1 MDPLDILKDTSKA
14 YLGQIP
20 LLGPVLSGLFEAKA
34 REVQGARLRQFL
46 EDLRT
51 EFEAMLLEE
60 EFDRE
65 YLQSQD
71 YAHLILLAA
80 ESSQRT
86 RQREK
91 QRLYARALVNA
102 GTKAWASRC
111 DLAEELLNIL
121 ADLSPIEFQV
131 LRAAWDHCAEVAPPG
146 GPLPNSSATLTA
158 ASIAPQ
164 LSSVGVSEA
173 DIGAYLGK
181 LQRLGLTEVAS
192 VNPTGLG
199 GSMFRLTPLFERLV
213 ELIRASKP

>member
-14 YLGQIP
+14 YVGQIP
-20 LLGPVLSGLFEAKA
+20 LLGPVLTGLFEVKA
-34 REVQGARLRQFL
+34 REVQEARLRQFL
-46 EDLRT
+46 EDLRA
-51 EFEAMLLEE
+51 EFEAVREE

-65 YLQSQD
+65 YLHSQD

-80 ESSQRT
+80 ENSQRT

-91 QRLYARALVNA
+91 QRLYARALVAA
-102 GTKAWASRC
+102 GTKAWAGRC
-111 DLAEELLNIL
+111 DLAEELMNIL

-131 LRAAWDHCAEVAPPG
+131 LRVAWDHWAQVAPPG
-146 GPLPNSSATLTA
+146 GPLPISSATLMA

-164 LSSVGVSEA
+164 LSSLGLREA

-192 VNPTGLG
+192 VNLTGLS
-199 GSMFRLTPLFERLV
+199 GSMFRLTPLVERLV
-213 ELIRASKP
+213 ELIRAANP

>member
-1 MDPLDILKDTSKA
+1 MDPLDLLKDTSKA

-20 LLGPVLSGLFEAKA
+20 HLGPVLTGLFEAKA

-51 EFEAMLLEE
+51 EFEAMLEE

-111 DLAEELLNIL
+111 DLAEELLRIL

-131 LRAAWDHCAEVAPPG
+131 LTAAWDHCAQVAPPG
-146 GPLPNSSATLTA
+146 GSLPISSATLTA

-164 LSSVGVSEA
+164 LSSLGLSEP

-192 VNPTGLG
+192 INPSGLS
-199 GSMFRLTPLFERLV
+199 GSMFRVTPLLERLT
-213 ELIRASKP
+213 ELIRAGKP